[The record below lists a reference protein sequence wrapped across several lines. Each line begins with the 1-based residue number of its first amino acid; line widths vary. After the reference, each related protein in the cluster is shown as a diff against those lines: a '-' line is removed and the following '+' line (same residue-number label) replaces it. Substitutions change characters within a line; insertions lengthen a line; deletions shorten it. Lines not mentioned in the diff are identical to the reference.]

1 MPPRFR
7 RAEPM
12 TTFEL
17 VPDDERE
24 DGPGHGP
31 APDDPEPGP
40 ARRRLAALR
49 DRAVI
54 RWRALSRRGRVVVAA
69 GTAVVVLAA
78 ATAVVTPGLLDARAE
93 RLRAEAVQ
101 GLPGAVDDLSEPL
114 TETWQL
120 TNGTGTLATLRGGL
134 VLTTEGTAVSAVD
147 AGTGREA
154 WRHDV
159 GTFPTCG
166 PQRGYR
172 TDPVP
177 PADVVVCV
185 SGDPDDRTVTVLD
198 AAGEVV
204 GERSIGPARIDTF
217 GDGGPAGAPLV
228 LPAAAGAIAVVDDIS
243 DATAP
248 WPSDDLPDADTL
260 RDLRADGWRDP
271 TLRLED
277 ALTGEVRGEATVRLR
292 PEDLGECG
300 MTQDEGTD
308 PELMTEPQVDAS
320 PSMTALSVCGAA
332 VRLTPTGTAID
343 TSTDGRWAMPL
354 PGGGHVVPGED
365 ESTVLDADGTVVA
378 TVPGWSVPPTVDD
391 APGSSYLAL
400 TEVGESRS
408 AVRLASFDPDGA
420 ERWAATVDDLGGVLA
435 RVSGVVV
442 VQDAD
447 GFVGLDARTGDEVWA
462 RDDLLQ
468 VSGYGSGDWVAG
480 AVTDGTRLL
489 VGIGGDGEHH
499 RLVALDLRDG
509 TTAWERRKQAGFL
522 EWLMA
527 VDGHAVAF
535 DGVVHGLG

>member
-24 DGPGHGP
+24 DGPDD
-31 APDDPEPGP
+31 APDDPEPGA

-49 DRAVI
+49 GRAVT

-78 ATAVVTPGLLDARAE
+78 ATAVAAPGLLDARAE

-101 GLPGAVDDLSEPL
+101 ALPGAVGDLSEPL

-120 TNGTGTLATLRGGL
+120 TNGNGSLATLRGGL
-134 VLTTEGTAVSAVD
+134 VLTTEGTAVSALD
-147 AGTGREA
+147 AGTGRET

-166 PQRGYR
+166 PQRGYQ

-177 PADVVVCV
+177 PAAVVVCV

-198 AAGEVV
+198 TAGTVV

-217 GDGGPAGAPLV
+217 GDGGPDGAPV
-228 LPAAAGAIAVVDDIS
+228 VVPAAAGAVAVVDGIT

-248 WPSDDLPDADTL
+248 WPADDLPGADTL
-260 RDLRADGWRDP
+260 RELRADGWTDP
-271 TLRLED
+271 TLRVED

-300 MTQDEGTD
+300 MVQDEGTAA
-308 PELMTEPQVDAS
+308 ELMTEPQVDAS
-320 PSMTALSVCGAA
+320 PSMTVLSVCGGA
-332 VRLTPTGTAID
+332 VRLTPDGTVLDAGA
-343 TSTDGRWAMPL
+343 DGQWAMPL
-354 PGGGHVVPGED
+354 PGGRHVVPGQD
-365 ESTVLDADGTVVA
+365 ESTVLDGDGTVVA

-400 TEVGESRS
+400 TGVGEGPS
-408 AVRLASFDPDGA
+408 ALRLASFAPDGA
-420 ERWAATVDDLGGVLA
+420 ERWVATVDDLGGVLA

-527 VDGHAVAF
+527 IDGHVVAF